1 MQNIPQISLKAGRE
15 KSIRRRHPWV
25 FSGAI
30 ARVNGNPE
38 AGSTVRVVSDSGEFL
53 AYAAWSPRSQIR
65 ARAWSFDAASTIN
78 AAFIRQRIAR
88 AIELRRQ
95 LHLMDDAGACRLVF
109 SEADGLPGLIVDRY
123 RDYLVCQ
130 LLSVGAEFWRE
141 AIVAALEELL
151 VPRAIYERSDASVR
165 HKEGLELRSGL
176 LRGELPGEPVEYTLH
191 GVRQLVSI
199 EQGQKTGSYLD
210 QSVNRLR
217 VAAYAK
223 GASVLDAYSY
233 SGGFALAALHHGA
246 ADASLIDSSAEALQL
261 AAHQATLNG
270 VAARCQFTNANVPQ
284 ELRRLRDSG
293 QRYDL
298 VVLDPPKF
306 VSSAQQLQS
315 GCRGYKDINM
325 LGLQLLKPGG
335 VLATF
340 SCSGHVSADLF
351 QKIVAGAAADVRC
364 DAQIIER
371 LSQAPDHP
379 VALQF
384 PEADYLC
391 GLLVRMLP

>member
-1 MQNIPQISLKAGRE
+1 MPGIPEISLKAGRE
-15 KSIRRRHPWV
+15 KSIRRRHPWI

-30 ARVNGNPE
+30 ARVDGHPE
-38 AGSTVRVVSDSGEFL
+38 AGSTVRVVSASGEFL
-53 AYAAWSPRSQIR
+53 AYAAWSPESQIR
-65 ARAWSFDAASTIN
+65 ARAWSFEVASTVD
-78 AAFIRQRIAR
+78 AAFIRQRVAR
-88 AIELRRQ
+88 AIELRLQ
-95 LHLMDDAGACRLVF
+95 LDLMDDVGACRLVF
-109 SEADGLPGLIVDRY
+109 SEADGVPGLIVDRY

-130 LLSVGAEFWRE
+130 FLSVGADFWRD
-141 AIVAALEELL
+141 AIVAALDELL
-151 VPRAIYERSDASVR
+151 APRAIYERSDASVR
-165 HKEGLELRSGL
+165 RKEGLELRSEL
-176 LRGELPGEPVEYTLH
+176 LRGELPAGPVEFTMN

-199 EQGQKTGSYLD
+199 EQGQKTGGYLD

-233 SGGFALAALHHGA
+233 SGGFALTALCQGA
-246 ADASLIDSSAEALQL
+246 SEATLIDSSADALRL
-261 AAHQATLNG
+261 AERQAELNG
-270 VAARCQFTNANVPQ
+270 VANRCQFTNANVPQ
-284 ELRRLRDSG
+284 ELRRLRDA
-293 QRYDL
+293 QKRYDL

-340 SCSGHVSADLF
+340 SCSGHVSAELF
-351 QKIVAGAAADVRC
+351 QKIVAGAAADVLC
-364 DAQIIER
+364 DAQIVER

-391 GLLVRMLP
+391 GLVVRLLP

>member
-1 MQNIPQISLKAGRE
+1 M
-15 KSIRRRHPWV
+15 
-25 FSGAI
+25 
-30 ARVNGNPE
+30 
-38 AGSTVRVVSDSGEFL
+38 VSASGEFL
-53 AYAAWSPRSQIR
+53 AYAAWSPESQIR
-65 ARAWSFDAASTIN
+65 ARAWSFEAASTID
-78 AAFIRQRIAR
+78 AAFIRQRVAR

-95 LHLMDDAGACRLVF
+95 LDLMDDAGACRLVF
-109 SEADGLPGLIVDRY
+109 SEADGVPGLIVDRY

-130 LLSVGAEFWRE
+130 FLSVGADFWRD
-141 AIVAALEELL
+141 AIVAALDELL
-151 VPRAIYERSDASVR
+151 TPRAIYERSDASVR
-165 HKEGLELRSGL
+165 HKEGLELRSEL
-176 LRGELPGEPVEYTLH
+176 LRGGLPREPIEFTTN

-199 EQGQKTGSYLD
+199 EQGQKTGGYLD

-233 SGGFALAALHHGA
+233 SGGFALTALCLGA
-246 ADASLIDSSAEALQL
+246 TEANLIDSSADALRL
-261 AAHQATLNG
+261 AERQAELNG
-270 VAARCQFTNANVPQ
+270 VASRCQYTNANVPQ
-284 ELRRLRDSG
+284 ELRRLRDA
-293 QRYDL
+293 QKRYDL

-340 SCSGHVSADLF
+340 SCSGHVSAELF
-351 QKIVAGAAADVRC
+351 QKIVAGAAADLRC
-364 DAQIIER
+364 DTQIVER

-391 GLLVRMLP
+391 GLVVRLLP

>member
-1 MQNIPQISLKAGRE
+1 VQNIPQISLKAGRE

>member
-1 MQNIPQISLKAGRE
+1 MPQISLKAGRE